1 MQTSETCH
9 LESPE
14 AGVPRPYL
22 VGSAKSSKEPSA
34 KRWNEEL
41 ESVLEQ
47 VSPFDVPVLIQG
59 ETGSGKE
66 IVARMLHA
74 RSRRCN
80 KTFLKL
86 NCAALPAELIE
97 SELFGYER
105 GAFTGAN
112 KSTPGKFELANGGT
126 IFLDE
131 IGDMDVN
138 LQAKL
143 LQVLQDRE
151 YLPLGAREPIRVDVR
166 IIAATHRDLEE
177 AIEVGQFRE
186 DLYYRLDVF
195 NIKVPPLR
203 ERKEDIL
210 ELAQVLLE
218 RHSIP
223 DRAIPEVT
231 PQLEEA
237 LLTHAWPGNVREL
250 ENLMR
255 RFLICGDPTVLEAEL
270 WRRMGACQH
279 RAATEVE
286 PAPKS
291 KMAASKT
298 GPPNIKTLRQ
308 DRDAEEARVILS
320 VLSST
325 RWNRKQAARKL
336 GMDYKALLYRM
347 KRLGIDGANEGHPL
361 QVAADTSAEPC
372 PMTAAAAVGTQN
384 Q

>member
-22 VGSAKSSKEPSA
+22 VGSTEFSKEPSA

-41 ESVLEQ
+41 ESILEQ

-131 IGDMDVN
+131 IGDMDVS

-177 AIEVGQFRE
+177 AIEAGQFRE

-231 PQLEEA
+231 PLLEEA
-237 LLTHAWPGNVREL
+237 LLTHTWPGNVREL

-255 RFLICGDPTVLEAEL
+255 RFLICADPTVLEAEL
-270 WRRMGACQH
+270 WRRMSQH
-279 RAATEVE
+279 RTAAEVE
-286 PAPKS
+286 AAPKS

-298 GPPNIKTLRQ
+298 GPPSIKTLRQ

-347 KRLGIDGANEGHPL
+347 KRLGIDGANEANALQVTDDPSAQPCPI
-361 QVAADTSAEPC
+361 QVAA
-372 PMTAAAAVGTQN
+372 AAATQH